1 MHNYE
6 SIKLICLSNRCRCV
20 QQKHHIVLFF
30 FAASMLHGPKFH
42 PSKGAHVPCD
52 HPTLDDHPLKKCR
65 AIHGYPLLVLPT
77 KQISPSGKLT

>member
-6 SIKLICLSNRCRCV
+6 STKLICLSNRCRCV
-20 QQKHHIVLFF
+20 PQKHHMVLF
-30 FAASMLHGPKFH
+30 FAASMLHGSKFH
-42 PSKGAHVPCD
+42 LSKGAHVTCD
-52 HPTLDDHPLKKCR
+52 HLTLDDHPLKKSR